1 VAGDRGDVRRDAHGG
16 SVVGLGAPLCDG
28 AVSCTRLRPQA
39 RPDRQQ
45 PGEGRG
51 PAANESLEARVAE
64 SNGSYPKTVTTEIGQ
79 VTIDVP
85 RDRSGTFEPVL
96 VPKGQR
102 RLDGLDTNVISL
114 YAKGMT
120 TGDIQAYLGEIYGTE
135 ISRDTISRITD
146 AIVEEMKTWQ
156 NRPLDRV
163 YPVVLI
169 DAIVVKIRDGQ
180 VANRP
185 VYVAIG
191 INMDGERD
199 VLGMWVGPTGGEGA
213 KYWMMVLTELR
224 NRGLLDALIVCCDG
238 LKGLPESI
246 RTTWPL
252 ADVQLCVVHLVRS
265 ALRYTSKKYGGKV
278 CADLRE
284 IYTAPT
290 LSAAEDRFVAFC
302 DTWKEKC
309 PAMVAVR
316 ERSWNE
322 FVPFLDFH
330 VELRKLVYTTNSIES
345 LNARFRKAARHRSHF
360 PTEQA
365 ALKVLYL
372 VAIERRPNRAKPH
385 RPRRRLEEHSQ
396 RPHHPL
402 RRPRRPLAFPMS
414 RPAYTDDLPV
424 PLGPTPIRELR
435 FWVVHVGVV
444 FFDVDL
450 TVAANQDC
458 SMVMFLAK
466 VPGL

>member
-1 VAGDRGDVRRDAHGG
+1 MSHPFTSTLSPVPALSVPVEHPAVRELAE
-16 SVVGLGAPLCDG
+16 SLVG
-28 AVSCTRLRPQA
+28 QA
-39 RPDRQQ
+39 RAGGIELTGDNGLLTQLIRGVLQAGLNAEMTEHLGYEPHAV
-45 PGEGRG
+45 EGRRSG
-51 PAANESLEARVAE
+51 NSR
-64 SNGSYPKTVTTEIGQ
+64 NGTYPKTVTTEIGQ
-79 VTIDVP
+79 VAIEVP
-85 RDRSGTFEPVL
+85 RDRNGTFEPVL
-96 VPKGQR
+96 VPKGSR
-102 RLDGLDTNVISL
+102 RLDGLDANVISL

-120 TGDIQAYLGEIYGTE
+120 TGDIQAYLAEIYGTE

-146 AIVEEMKTWQ
+146 AIVGEMNAWQ

-163 YPVVLI
+163 YPVILI
-169 DAIVVKIRDGQ
+169 DAIVIKIRDGQ

-191 INMDGERD
+191 INLDGERD

-213 KYWMMVLTELR
+213 KYWASVLTELR
-224 NRGLLDALIVCCDG
+224 NRGIHDTFIVCCDG

-246 RTTWPL
+246 RATWPL

-265 ALRYTSKKYGGKV
+265 ALRYTSKKYWGKV
-278 CADLRE
+278 CHDLRE

-290 LSAAEDRFVAFC
+290 LQAAEDRFVEFC

-309 PAMVAVR
+309 PAMVAVW

-322 FVPFLDFH
+322 FVPFLDFP

-372 VAIERRPNRAKPH
+372 VAIERRPNRAN
-385 RPRRRLEEHSQ
+385 
-396 RPHHPL
+396 
-402 RRPRRPLAFPMS
+402 
-414 RPAYTDDLPV
+414 
-424 PLGPTPIRELR
+424 PTGKIAGWKQILNA
-435 FWVVHVGVV
+435 
-444 FFDVDL
+444 L
-450 TVAANQDC
+450 TIHYGDRIAV
-458 SMVMFLAK
+458 
-466 VPGL
+466 